1 MCSCHLEVEAK
12 DIRRHPT
19 HPTRHRAVSDNKE
32 SSSPKREQCQVK
44 QGLQLVSCVT
54 LSKQPIL
61 CKPHGFPL

>member
-1 MCSCHLEVEAK
+1 MCSYHLEVEAK
-12 DIRRHPT
+12 DIRR

-44 QGLQLVSCVT
+44 QGPQLVT